1 MAVFEK
7 AAALERLNRPFALAS
22 IISSRGVV
30 PRRSG
35 RMLFTKD
42 GEREGTL
49 GGHRIEEEVAREATI
64 CLEEGRGRRVT
75 VAAGH
80 GEVDIMIDP
89 VNTARCAIIIGHGHV
104 GRAVAESLWR
114 VGYEIEVCDIVDVE
128 CPFASHIHTGEDWR
142 SALAG
147 VEVTKDCAIVVTT
160 HDKDEVLGKLDVSKA
175 FYVGVLSS
183 RSRAVPGKDI
193 FMPMGLDLGGES
205 PQEIAVAV
213 TAEIMAARVGRLPE
227 PMGLRRGRLVVVRG
241 AGDLA
246 TGTIIRLHRAGLDV
260 VALETARPTQVRRNV
275 SLAEAVWDGRTS
287 VDGVEAVRIHEPSEA
302 FRVLDEGA
310 VPILVDPD
318 CGSLQLL
325 RPAILVDAVM
335 AKRNLGTRRDMA
347 GLVIGLGPGFE
358 AGVDVDAVVETK
370 RGHTLGRV
378 IRKGSAI
385 PNTGIPGEIAGHS
398 SDRVVRSSRAGV
410 FRSVRTFGDLVHKGD
425 VLAYVDDE
433 PQTSAIDGIVR
444 GMLHD
449 GLEVTEG
456 FKIAD
461 VDPRGESVDWH
472 TPSDKAYAIAGAVLE
487 LVEAFFAGR

>member
-35 RMLFTKD
+35 RMLFAKD

-49 GGHRIEEEVAREATI
+49 GGHRIEEEVAREAAI

-128 CPFASHIHTGEDWR
+128 CPFASHIHTGDDWR

-213 TAEIMAARVGRLPE
+213 TAEIMASRVGRLPE

-287 VDGVEAVRIHEPSEA
+287 VDGVEAVLIHEPSEA

-318 CGSLQLL
+318 CRSLKLL
-325 RPAILVDAVM
+325 R
-335 AKRNLGTRRDMA
+335 
-347 GLVIGLGPGFE
+347 PGFE

-410 FRSVRTFGDLVHKGD
+410 FRALRTFGDLVHKGD